1 MATNKRWRET
11 KVVFKWIGIKPCIDC
26 WLVEEKQ
33 KLYLNVYK
41 NKYKN
46 KYQNRWRETKVVFK

>member
-33 KLYLNVYK
+33 KLYLNNTGGSVVKYTSSLK
-41 NKYKN
+41 RNKSCI
-46 KYQNRWRETKVVFK
+46 